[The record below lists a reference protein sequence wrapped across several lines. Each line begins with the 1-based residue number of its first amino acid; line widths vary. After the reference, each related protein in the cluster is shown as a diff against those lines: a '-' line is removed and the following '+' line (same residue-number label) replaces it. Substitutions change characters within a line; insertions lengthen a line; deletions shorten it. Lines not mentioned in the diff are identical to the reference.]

1 MNKESEQ
8 SINRKMVEAALILKQ
23 INGETVQ
30 QVPHD
35 VKLKH
40 VYCAS
45 FKDNVI
51 RGIDPE
57 SYCGDII
64 RGDGG
69 ELCNPSGSTPKF
81 NSISSSAALAVSTFA
96 PWKQRIDQLVID
108 LGSNRIS
115 GFDRIEFEH
124 IAQTAIPKAK
134 KHPNLDVWL
143 ETSDGVLAIECKFC
157 EYLND
162 GSEKHN
168 LHPAYKRVANE
179 MRMISPWVDVIDKIT
194 NSSGDCKYKFFD
206 AAQIIRHYFGMIN
219 SVQKEKHLLYL
230 YWHPENEDWLNIHPF
245 DMHMIELM
253 EFSELVSK
261 ATDVHFHYMRFN
273 ELWDK
278 WSLSKNLE
286 VQDHLK
292 SLKQKYSII
301 IKLRNER

>member
-1 MNKESEQ
+1 MNINPDQ
-8 SINRKMVEAALILKQ
+8 TINRKMVEAALILKQ

-30 QVPHD
+30 QVRHD
-35 VKLKH
+35 VRLQH
-40 VYCAS
+40 VYCAN

-96 PWKQRIDQLVID
+96 PWKARLNQLVIE
-108 LGSNRIS
+108 LGSNKIS

-124 IAQTAIPKAK
+124 IAQTAIPNAK

-143 ETSDGVLAIECKFC
+143 ETNDGVLAIECKFC

-162 GSEKHN
+162 GSDNHN
-168 LHPAYKRVANE
+168 LHPAYKRLAVE
-179 MRMISPWVDVIDKIT
+179 MRMSSPWVEAIDKVT
-194 NSSGDCKYKFFD
+194 NSSGECKYRFFD

-230 YWHPENEDWLNIHPF
+230 YWHPENEDWVDIYPF
-245 DMHMIELM
+245 DMHMKELK
-253 EFSELVSK
+253 EFSELVSQ
-261 ATDVHFHYMRFN
+261 AADVHFHYMSIN
-273 ELWDK
+273 ELWEQ
-278 WSLSKNLE
+278 WAQIESPIVSKHANA
-286 VQDHLK
+286 VKH
-292 SLKQKYSII
+292 KYSVL
-301 IKLRNER
+301 IKEKA

>member
-1 MNKESEQ
+1 MNKESDQ
-8 SINRKMVEAALILKQ
+8 SINRKMVEAAFILKQ

-30 QVPHD
+30 QVPRD

-40 VYCAS
+40 VYCAN

-51 RGIDPE
+51 HGIDPE

-96 PWKQRIDQLVID
+96 PWKARIDQLVIE
-108 LGSNRIS
+108 LGSNRVS
-115 GFDRIEFEH
+115 GIERLEFEH
-124 IAQTAIPKAK
+124 IAQTAIPNTK

-143 ETSDGVLAIECKFC
+143 ETNDGVLAIECKFC

-162 GSEKHN
+162 GSNKHN
-168 LHPAYKRVANE
+168 LHPAYKRLATE
-179 MRMISPWVDVIDKIT
+179 MRMSSPWVDAIDKVT
-194 NSSGDCKYKFFD
+194 NSIGECKYRFFD

-230 YWHPENEDWLNIHPF
+230 YWHPTNDGWRQIHPF
-245 DMHMIELM
+245 NAHE
-253 EFSELVSK
+253 EELVEFAGLVSG
-261 ATDVHFHYMRFN
+261 AEDVQFHFMSFN
-273 ELWDK
+273 DLWNQWALNGD
-278 WSLSKNLE
+278 SE
-286 VQDHLK
+286 VQKLVEAM
-292 SLKQKYSII
+292 KQKYSVII
-301 IKLRNER
+301 EEKQ